1 MMEMD
6 NLQRDEREC
15 SGDVEKIIE
24 RDDKK
29 ELGENSFR
37 VYLGIRLARYE
48 PADHKLWTIY
58 FKPPPNH
65 FALIK
70 QARVFEKATG
80 LSVVKPSLKEL
91 LSLCREK
98 ENLIP
103 NLPDKE
109 ELHMKFRPNF
119 PSPLLKEYEIT
130 IKEV

>member
-1 MMEMD
+1 MKEMD
-6 NLQRDEREC
+6 DLQRDQREC
-15 SGDVEKIIE
+15 LGGVEWIIE
-24 RDDKK
+24 RDNKK
-29 ELGENSFR
+29 EIGENSFR
-37 VYLGIRLARYE
+37 VYLGIRFGEYTPIE
-48 PADHKLWTIY
+48 NQQWTIY

-65 FALIK
+65 FDLIK

-80 LSVVKPSLKEL
+80 LSVAKPSLKEL
-91 LSLCREK
+91 LSLCRGM